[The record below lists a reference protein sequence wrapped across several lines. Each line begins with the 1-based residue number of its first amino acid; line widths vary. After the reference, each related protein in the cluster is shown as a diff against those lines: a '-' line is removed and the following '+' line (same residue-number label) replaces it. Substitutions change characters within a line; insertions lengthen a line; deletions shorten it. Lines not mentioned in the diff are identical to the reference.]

1 MSQRVTEELGEGEH
15 VQLGGPGQA
24 SFRRRHSGRAVVDK
38 KGRFQNRVSNPS
50 SRLWIVDTASLH
62 SSQSDVLPTPPPLDQ
77 PLTAPHRDSKETR
90 GTLLSHPACLQ
101 QLWTNLQP
109 AVPLPPPNWETLLA
123 PLLSLEGL
131 PPPSG
136 LSRDRSLQS
145 FLPALGCVCIALC
158 EL

>member
-1 MSQRVTEELGEGEH
+1 MSQRVIEELGEGEH

-50 SRLWIVDTASLH
+50 SRLWIVATASLH
-62 SSQSDVLPTPPPLDQ
+62 SSQSDVLPTPPPLYQ
-77 PLTAPHRDSKETR
+77 PLTAPHRFSKETR

-109 AVPLPPPNWETLLA
+109 AVPLPRPQLGDPPCPSAQRRRFASFFRSQLRQK
-123 PLLSLEGL
+123 
-131 PPPSG
+131 PPI
-136 LSRDRSLQS
+136 
-145 FLPALGCVCIALC
+145 LPASVRLC
-158 EL
+158 LHSTL